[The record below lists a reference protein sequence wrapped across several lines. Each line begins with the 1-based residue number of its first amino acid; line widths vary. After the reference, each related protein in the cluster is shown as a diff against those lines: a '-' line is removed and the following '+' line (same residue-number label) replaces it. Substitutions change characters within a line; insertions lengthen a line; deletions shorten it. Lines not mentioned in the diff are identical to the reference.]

1 MKMTGKFTTGFT
13 FLVVLL
19 FGGCSQMQNKPA
31 TFGQDVNF
39 LKKHTQTIILSDKA
53 GDAQAA
59 IAPAYQ
65 GRVMTST
72 ADGENG
78 LSFGW
83 INRELISSGE
93 KRRHINA
100 YGGEER
106 FWMGPEGGQFAI
118 YFPKGAPFDFEQWQV
133 PAVIDTE
140 PFEAVSQT
148 NDRAVFRKKATLANW
163 TGTKFDIQID
173 RTIRLLNTKEAAEKL
188 GAGIDKSVKMVAYE
202 TESKITNT
210 GAQPWKKE
218 TGLLS
223 IWILSM
229 FCPSPG
235 TTIVIPFNAG
245 DEAALGP
252 KVNDAYFGKV
262 PADRLVVKDDVLFFK
277 GDGKQRGKIG
287 LSAKRAKPILGSY
300 DATNK
305 VLTIVQYTKPK
316 GATNYVNSMWKMQ
329 EEPYSGDVVNSYNDG
344 PLEGGQKQLG
354 PFYELETSSP
364 ALELGPNE
372 SGLHIHR
379 VFHLVGPEDKLGKI
393 AEATLGV
400 KLEEI
405 KNAL

>member
-1 MKMTGKFTTGFT
+1 MKMTRNSRRGPATLELTPIRR
-13 FLVVLL
+13 
-19 FGGCSQMQNKPA
+19 CSQMQNKPA
-31 TFGQDVNF
+31 TFSQDVDF

-59 IAPAYQ
+59 VVPAYQ

-72 ADGENG
+72 AGGAKG

-83 INRELISSGE
+83 INRELILSGE
-93 KRRHINA
+93 KRQHINA

-106 FWMGPEGGQFAI
+106 FWVGPEGGQFSI
-118 YFPKGAPFDFEQWQV
+118 YFPKGAPFDFEHWQT
-133 PAVIDTE
+133 PSIIDTE

-148 NDRAVFRKKATLANW
+148 NDQAVFRKKATLANW
-163 TGTKFDIQID
+163 TGTKFDIQIG

-188 GAGIDKSVKMVAYE
+188 GADIDKSVKIVAYE
-202 TESKITNT
+202 TESKIINT
-210 GAQPWKKE
+210 GTQPWKKE

-229 FCPSPG
+229 FSPSPE
-235 TTIVIPFNAG
+235 TTVVIPFNAG
-245 DEAALGP
+245 DEAVLGS
-252 KVNDAYFGKV
+252 KVNDEYFGKV
-262 PADRLVVKDDVLFFK
+262 PADRLVVKDDVLFYK

-287 LSAKRAKPILGSY
+287 LSAKRAKPIFGSY
-300 DATNK
+300 DATNN
-305 VLTIVQYTKPK
+305 VLTIVQYTKPR

-329 EEPYSGDVVNSYNDG
+329 EDPYNGDVVNSYNDG

-393 AEATLGV
+393 AQATLGV